1 MLPQEA
7 AVQKRFGRSAPE
19 NDVDPTEPGQF
30 FDDPKVR
37 QRIGELIARAVA
49 GSGRGF

>member
-1 MLPQEA
+1 MLPQA
-7 AVQKRFGRSAPE
+7 AVQKRLDQSALE
-19 NDVDPTEPGQF
+19 NHVEPTEPDEF

-49 GSGRGF
+49 GSGRGC